1 VVGIAAAY
9 FAGGFAAGMYEG
21 YAATTILNGGIAATI
36 GGSVSLTS
44 KIIAG
49 AVGGL
54 ASSGGDLKA
63 AFQGAV
69 TGGAFG
75 YVGGTW
81 AGDTFGNYAGH
92 ALVGCASG
100 AMNGGGGE
108 GCARGAVSQV
118 ISKWVTLRTETWG
131 PAGQFAAAT
140 IAGGT
145 TSAITGGK
153 FATGAQTAAFGYLF
167 NQLAPKSDIAC
178 SENGSV
184 CTKTTY
190 EERRIY
196 TGEMKVIWQPVNW
209 EDPTAL
215 DFTFD
220 LSKLLPHP
228 VVRWVPGLEFKL
240 EGATQRGEILHEVRI
255 DRQYF
260 RITIENHEEVSRV
273 PLNYE
278 KRNTYRWESAP
289 GTRDLLTRQ
298 QFQSCMGSLCAE
310 FR

>member
-1 VVGIAAAY
+1 
-9 FAGGFAAGMYEG
+9 
-21 YAATTILNGGIAATI
+21 
-36 GGSVSLTS
+36 
-44 KIIAG
+44 
-49 AVGGL
+49 
-54 ASSGGDLKA
+54 
-63 AFQGAV
+63 
-69 TGGAFG
+69 
-75 YVGGTW
+75 
-81 AGDTFGNYAGH
+81 
-92 ALVGCASG
+92 
-100 AMNGGGGE
+100 
-108 GCARGAVSQV
+108 
-118 ISKWVTLRTETWG
+118 
-131 PAGQFAAAT
+131 
-140 IAGGT
+140 
-145 TSAITGGK
+145 
-153 FATGAQTAAFGYLF
+153 
-167 NQLAPKSDIAC
+167 
-178 SENGSV
+178 
-184 CTKTTY
+184 
-190 EERRIY
+190 
-196 TGEMKVIWQPVNW
+196 MKVIWQPVNW